1 MEARLLESVFPTDT
15 NPQGNLFGGTL
26 VSWMDKAAGFAA
38 MRRARGTVV
47 TAAIEDIAFQVPI
60 LQGDLV
66 EITATVISVGRTSMR
81 VRVEV
86 RKESPVEGT
95 TELCTVGHFTMVAM
109 GPDRKPIPVP
119 SEETVALAP
128 DERR

>member
-26 VSWMDKAAGFAA
+26 VSWMDKAAGYAA
-38 MRRARGTVV
+38 MRRARSSVV
-47 TAAIEDIAFQVPI
+47 TAAIDDIAFRVPI

-66 EITATVISVGRTSMR
+66 EVAARVIEVGRTSMR

-86 RKESPVEGT
+86 RKESLADGT
-95 TELCTVGHFTMVAM
+95 AELCTVGHFTLVAM
-109 GPDRKPIPVP
+109 GPDRRPTPVP
-119 SEETVALAP
+119 PEEP
-128 DERR
+128 

>member
-1 MEARLLESVFPTDT
+1 VEARLLESVFPTDT

-38 MRRARGTVV
+38 MRRARSSVV
-47 TAAIEDIAFQVPI
+47 TAAIEDIEFQVPI

-66 EITATVISVGRTSMR
+66 EITARVVSVGRTSMR

-86 RKESPVEGT
+86 RKERPIEAT

-109 GPDRKPIPVP
+109 GPDRKPVPVP
-119 SEETVALAP
+119 PAAEGAIA
-128 DERR
+128 